1 MGLATGVCHYY
12 SGAGP
17 SPFAFFFFEGAAG
30 VLFPETTG
38 VALGASTCLT
48 GSATGAGAGFGVS
61 TIAFG
66 ASATG
71 AAFGA

>member
-1 MGLATGVCHYY
+1 VFAITILELGHLLL
-12 SGAGP
+12 P
-17 SPFAFFFFEGAAG
+17 SSSLKVLQEFFFS
-30 VLFPETTG
+30 ETTG